1 MPMTESTWV
10 FGYGSLVSPLSLS
23 RTVGRF
29 IDDAHSRRIA
39 HLEGYGRRWNYGS
52 PTQRG
57 DWSQGEVRVNR
68 GVIIYLGIE
77 ESDSESSNGVVVRV
91 SRDELAEL
99 DWRERDYDR
108 VDVTDLISIEAGTLV
123 GPVVTYVPRPSAIE
137 RYVEA
142 RDSGRAAVE
151 KRYWDLVHEAFE
163 DLGAHHLEHLRAR
176 TPDPDVPVLDI
187 MRSNNY

>member
-1 MPMTESTWV
+1 MTESTWV

-29 IDDAHSRRIA
+29 IDDAHGRRIA
-39 HLEGYGRRWNYGS
+39 HLQGYGRRWNYGS

-77 ESDSESSNGVVVRV
+77 ESDSESLNGVVVRV

-108 VDVTDLISIEAGTLV
+108 IDVTDLISIEAGTIV

-151 KRYWDLVHEAFE
+151 KRDWDLGHDAFE

>member
-1 MPMTESTWV
+1 MAEPTWV
-10 FGYGSLVSPLSLS
+10 FGYGSLVSPASVS
-23 RTVGRF
+23 RTIGRF

-57 DWSQGEVRVNR
+57 DWSHGDVHVRQ
-68 GVIIYLGIE
+68 GVIIFLGLE
-77 ESDSESSNGVVVRV
+77 ASDDASSNGVVVQV
-91 SRDELAEL
+91 TQDELVEL

-108 VDVTDLISIEAGTLV
+108 VDVTDLISIEHGAVDGR
-123 GPVVTYVPRPSAIE
+123 VVTYVPRPTAIE

-151 KRYWDLVHEAFE
+151 QRYWDLVHDAFGE
-163 DLGAHHLEHLRAR
+163 LGAHHLDHLRTR
-176 TPDPDVPVLDI
+176 TPDPDVPILEI
-187 MRSNNY
+187 ARSDDY